1 MGYKRVKSIM
11 KTIGIFSKIE
21 MAGGSEFRCVE
32 LANGIKKYTNN
43 IPVLLVEGKKLPEE
57 INKKLNPSIKVVLDA
72 VDNSEE
78 FYACDNIIIVN
89 TDSKYFTTADY
100 WLGKTDRH
108 NTWFDLSRIKNFT
121 FIFNFLISP
130 SKYLLELERAGLKD
144 IRIITTNRRFY
155 DEFLTKEKIFS
166 ARSFPRMIL
175 ESPIEENSV
184 YTIKSESNKVRI
196 GKHSKSLGSKWNLE
210 HRQLIEKINEKY
222 KDKIIWD
229 FMGGSKDFE
238 ESLKGINNVI
248 LRKEFSKE
256 VKEYLKDLDIFLFF
270 VDYSRNEPWSRAVGE
285 AMMSGCPIVATDCDG
300 GNKMQVVYGS
310 NGYLCKDLDEFD
322 VALRILIDDNNIRNK
337 MSKNSKLYSRFFTS
351 EEIIRKLLMFI
362 E

>member
-1 MGYKRVKSIM
+1 M

-32 LANGIKKYTNN
+32 LANGIKKYTDN
-43 IPVLLVEGKKLPEE
+43 IPVLLVEGKRLPEE
-57 INKKLNPSIKVVLDA
+57 IKKKLNPNIKVILDA
-72 VDNSEE
+72 VDNPEE
-78 FYACDNIIIVN
+78 FYVCDKIIIVN
-89 TDSKYFTTADY
+89 TDSKHFTTAEY
-100 WLGKTDRH
+100 WLGGTDRH
-108 NTWFDLSRIKNFT
+108 NTWFDLEKIKNFT

-130 SKYLLELERAGLKD
+130 SRYLFDLERAGLKD

-166 ARSFPRMIL
+166 ARNFPRMIL

-184 YTIKSESNKVRI
+184 YTIKSESDKIRI
-196 GKHSKSLGSKWNLE
+196 GKHSKSLGSKWNEE
-210 HRQLIEKINEKY
+210 HKELIERIDKKY
-222 KDKIIWD
+222 KDKIVWD
-229 FMGGSKDFE
+229 FMGGSNEFE
-238 ESLKGINNVI
+238 NSIKNIDNITSHNII

-285 AMMSGCPIVATDCDG
+285 AMMSGCPIIATDCDG

-310 NGYLCKDLDEFD
+310 NGYLCKDLDEFE
-322 VALRILIDDNNIRNK
+322 VALRILIDDANIRNK
-337 MSKNSKLYSRFFTS
+337 MAKNSMLYSRFFTS
-351 EEIIRKLLMFI
+351 EEIIRKLMMFI
-362 E
+362 S